1 MGLPGSAIAVFR
13 RHPLRLGLAL
23 LGLLLAAGAGAS
35 LVATWTC
42 CEPRQPAASGAIEF
56 QSLAGSERELA
67 WGLEQ
72 RDLALLRAALPGAR
86 VGGMRLLQVRELVPP
101 VDAQV
106 APVVAGVDPQWIE
119 ARLGELLRGRALDEQ
134 DERDAAAV
142 CLLSRTLAET
152 LFGPGSPIGQHLRLD
167 GSWFTVVGVFA
178 PAAASGAGD
187 LPDLL
192 VPLSAA
198 LARLVGSELPQL
210 SSVVVG
216 APRGALDAAQRELAS
231 RLLERAHDSR
241 RDWSLVASSASNRR
255 ERSLLVALRGCLGL
269 LFFGGLVLAGLG
281 FESGYSSR

>member
-106 APVVAGVDPQWIE
+106 AEGHLALLNAQAHPPHDQTP
-119 ARLGELLRGRALDEQ
+119 RSLGSLGGSGGSRQQSRDEHVPFQ
-134 DERDAAAV
+134 
-142 CLLSRTLAET
+142 SN
-152 LFGPGSPIGQHLRLD
+152 GM
-167 GSWFTVVGVFA
+167 
-178 PAAASGAGD
+178 SGEFQ
-187 LPDLL
+187 
-192 VPLSAA
+192 
-198 LARLVGSELPQL
+198 LAR
-210 SSVVVG
+210 
-216 APRGALDAAQRELAS
+216 QRHKVR
-231 RLLERAHDSR
+231 RLHADRI
-241 RDWSLVASSASNRR
+241 
-255 ERSLLVALRGCLGL
+255 LG
-269 LFFGGLVLAGLG
+269 
-281 FESGYSSR
+281 R